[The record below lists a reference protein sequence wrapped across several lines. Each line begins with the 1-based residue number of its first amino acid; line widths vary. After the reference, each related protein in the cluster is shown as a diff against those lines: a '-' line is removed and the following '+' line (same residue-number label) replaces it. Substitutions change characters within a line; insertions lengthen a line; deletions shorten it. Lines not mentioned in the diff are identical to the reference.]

1 MRTLA
6 FTLAALASLAAPAA
20 AERYEV
26 SIGNQT
32 RFMHTASI
40 DALTD
45 DRSQGTLSI
54 QAAFRLDQISLPGG
68 SLHLDVDYHTG
79 GFTGSSFDRLETDTH
94 MTGAGAGAR
103 FTRDLSRYTRG
114 FVRANLGLARM
125 TMTLSDDSSGAD
137 PLFDHAWAGTAYL
150 GAGLDLMPLR
160 RVDDEGRVRFAL
172 GLRFEGG
179 YQRVTPVEMRARP
192 DSRSG
197 DGDTLR
203 IPMQEVSL
211 GSLDL
216 SAWILRV
223 GLAGRF

>member
-6 FTLAALASLAAPAA
+6 VILFSLAVLAAPAA
-20 AERYEV
+20 AERYEL
-26 SIGNQT
+26 SIGNQS
-32 RFMHTASI
+32 RFMHAGSV

-45 DRSQGTLSI
+45 DRSYGTFSM
-54 QAAFRLDQISLPGG
+54 QAAFHLNQLTIPGG
-68 SLHLDVDYHTG
+68 RLHLDVDFHTG
-79 GFTGSSFDRLETDTH
+79 GFRGTSFDRLETDTH
-94 MTGAGAGAR
+94 MTGGAAGAR
-103 FTRDLSRYTRG
+103 ITRDLSRYTRG
-114 FVRANLGLARM
+114 FVRATLGLSRM
-125 TMTLSDDSSGAD
+125 TMTLSDDRSGAD

-150 GAGLDLMPLR
+150 GTGFDLMPLR
-160 RVDDEGRVRFAL
+160 RLGDDDQVRLAL
-172 GLRFEGG
+172 GLRIEGG

-192 DSRSG
+192 ESRSG

-223 GLAGRF
+223 GFAGRF